1 VLPPASILIPTR
13 QRRDYLAVALAS
25 AAPQAAEHGAELIV
39 VEDDPADPET
49 EALAAQHGAR
59 FVAHGETRGL
69 NAARNTAIASAE
81 SDLLCFLDDDAEA
94 WPGWLGAL
102 IAAAAEHPEHEAFG
116 GPIKAQLEDTNL
128 HACGRE
134 PPPVT
139 TLDLGPDDRDA
150 EFVWGANLTLR
161 RSALERVGGFDPG
174 LDLYGDEED
183 WQRRLHAAGGKIRYV
198 AAAGV
203 DHRRTGKDARIGGL
217 SRAAYGRG
225 RNSRRYDAR
234 KGVAPPVAVELR
246 TLTGCLWHIVRRR
259 CGNGIVLSALT
270 LGRLREALRPK
281 KVPASTRDP
290 DYLSG
295 RSGTLGRRG
304 LIAGRLR
311 DAGAN
316 VRTRRTRRRLAREAR
331 SEPRRRVLVLS
342 VVRPQNVRAAAEIGS
357 ELGASHHDA
366 LMRIVPPAEGA
377 GKWANLNAALIAHPP
392 RGFQWL
398 LIIDDDVELPRD
410 FLDVFI
416 LLAERHGLRIA
427 QPAHAFASHAA
438 WEVTRRRPG
447 LTARR
452 TRFVEIGPVT
462 AIRADAFDALLPF
475 PDLQMGWGL
484 DAHWGALAAQRNWKL
499 GIIDAVPIR
508 HTRPVAASYPRDAA
522 MAEADRFLSDK
533 PYVTRAQAA
542 EVLEEYR
549 E

>member
-1 VLPPASILIPTR
+1 VAPLASILIPTR
-13 QRRDYLAVALAS
+13 RRRDYLAVALAS
-25 AAPQAAEHGAELIV
+25 AANQVEEHGAELIV
-39 VEDDPADPET
+39 VEDDPEDAET
-49 EALAAQHGAR
+49 RALAEQHGAR
-59 FVAHGETRGL
+59 YLAHGEPRGL
-69 NAARNTAIASAE
+69 NATRNTAIAAAQA
-81 SDLLCFLDDDAEA
+81 DLLCFLDDDAAA
-94 WPGWLGAL
+94 WPGWLAAL

-161 RSALERVGGFDPG
+161 RQALERIGSFDPR

-183 WQRRLHAAGGKIRYV
+183 WQRRLHAAGGRIRYV

-234 KGVAPPVAVELR
+234 KGVAPPLAAELR
-246 TLTGCLWHIVRRR
+246 TLLGCLWHIVRRR
-259 CGNGIVLSALT
+259 CGNGIVLTALT
-270 LGRLREALRPK
+270 LGRLREALKPQR
-281 KVPASTRDP
+281 VPASTRDP

-304 LIAGRLR
+304 LLAGRLR
-311 DAGAN
+311 DARAN
-316 VRTRRTRRRLAREAR
+316 LRTGRTRRRLARQAR
-331 SEPRRRVLVLS
+331 SEPKRRVLVLS
-342 VVRPQNVRAAAEIGS
+342 VVRPENARAAAEIGH

-366 LMRIVPPAEGA
+366 LLRIVAPAEGA
-377 GKWANLNAALIAHPP
+377 GKWANLNAALTAHPP
-392 RGFQWL
+392 RGYHWL
-398 LIIDDDVELPRD
+398 LIVDDDVELPRD

-416 LLAERHGLRIA
+416 SLAEHHGFRLA

-462 AIRADAFDALLPF
+462 AIRADAFDVLLPF

-484 DAHWGALAAQRNWKL
+484 DAHWAAVAEGRRWKV
-499 GIIDAVPIR
+499 GVIDAVPIR
-508 HTRPVAASYPRDAA
+508 HTRPVGASYPRDAA
-522 MAEADRFLSDK
+522 MAEADRLLAER
-533 PYVTRAQAA
+533 PYLTREQAS

-549 E
+549 D

>member
-1 VLPPASILIPTR
+1 MAPPASVLIPTR
-13 QRRDYLAVALAS
+13 QRREYLAVALAS
-25 AAPQAAEHGAELIV
+25 AAPQVAEHGAELIV

-49 EALAAQHGAR
+49 EALATQHGAR
-59 FVAHGETRGL
+59 YVAHGETRGL
-69 NAARNTAIASAE
+69 NAARNTAIATAT

-102 IAAAAEHPEHEAFG
+102 IDAAAEHGEHEAFG
-116 GPIKAQLEDTNL
+116 GPIKAKLEGTNL

-183 WQRRLHAAGGKIRYV
+183 WQRRLHAAGGRIRYV

-234 KGVAPPVAVELR
+234 KGVAPPVAAELR
-246 TLTGCLWHIVRRR
+246 TLAGCVWHIFRRR
-259 CGNGIVLSALT
+259 CGNGIVLTALT
-270 LGRLREALRPK
+270 LGRLREAVRPK
-281 KVPASTRDP
+281 KVAPSTRDP

-304 LIAGRLR
+304 LLAGRLR
-311 DAGAN
+311 DARAN
-316 VRTRRTRRRLAREAR
+316 VRTGRTRRRLAKDAR
-331 SEPRRRVLVLS
+331 NDPSRRVLVLS
-342 VVRPQNVRAAAEIGS
+342 VVRPQNARAAAEIGH

-366 LMRIVPPAEGA
+366 LLRIVAPAEGA
-377 GKWANLNAALIAHPP
+377 GKWANLNAALTAHPP

-398 LIIDDDVELPRD
+398 LIIDDDVELPHD

-416 LLAERHGLRIA
+416 SLAERHGFRIA

-484 DAHWGALAAQRNWKL
+484 DAHWAALAEQRGWKL
-499 GIIDAVPIR
+499 GVIDAVPIR

-522 MAEADRFLSDK
+522 MSEADRFLAGK
-533 PYVTRAQAA
+533 PYVTREQAS
-542 EVLEEYR
+542 EVIEEYR
-549 E
+549 D

>member
-1 VLPPASILIPTR
+1 MPPAASILIPTR
-13 QRRDYLAVALAS
+13 RRRDYLAVALAS

-39 VEDDPADPET
+39 VEDDPADLET
-49 EALAAQHGAR
+49 AALAAAHGAR
-59 FVAHGETRGL
+59 YEAHGETRGL
-69 NAARNTAIASAE
+69 NAARNTAIALAE

-102 IAAAAEHPEHEAFG
+102 IAAAASEPDYDAFG
-116 GPIKAQLEDTNL
+116 GPIRARLEGTNL

-139 TLDLGPDDRDA
+139 TLDLGSDDRDA

-161 RSALERVGGFDPG
+161 RDALDLAGGFDPG

-183 WQRRLHAAGGKIRYV
+183 WQRRLKNAGGRIRYV

-203 DHRRTGKDARIGGL
+203 DHRRTGADARIRGL

-234 KGVAPPVAVELR
+234 KGVAPPVAAELR
-246 TLTGCLWHIVRRR
+246 TLAGCAWHVFRRR
-259 CGNGIVLSALT
+259 CGNGIVLTALT

-281 KVPASTRDP
+281 RVPPSTRDP

-311 DAGAN
+311 DTRAN
-316 VRTRRTRRRLAREAR
+316 VGTSRTRRRLAKHAR
-331 SEPRRRVLVLS
+331 QEPKRRVLVLS
-342 VVRPQNVRAAAEIGS
+342 VVRPQHARAAAEVGR

-366 LMRIVPPAEGA
+366 LMRIVPAAEGA
-377 GKWANLNAALIAHPP
+377 GKWANLNGALIAHPP
-392 RGFQWL
+392 RGFDWL

-416 LLAERHGLRIA
+416 SLAEHHGFRLA

-447 LTARR
+447 LAARR
-452 TRFVEIGPVT
+452 TRFVEIAPVT

-484 DAHWGALAAQRNWKL
+484 DAHWAALAERRGWKV
-499 GIIDAVPIR
+499 GVIDALPVR
-508 HTRPVAASYPRDAA
+508 HVRPVAAEYPRDAA
-522 MAEADRFLSDK
+522 MAEADRFLEGK
-533 PYVTRAQAA
+533 PYVTRDEAA

-549 E
+549 D

>member
-1 VLPPASILIPTR
+1 VPPAASILIPTR
-13 QRRDYLAVALAS
+13 RRRDYLAVALAS
-25 AAPQAAEHGAELIV
+25 AAPQAVEHGAELIV
-39 VEDDPADPET
+39 VEDDPADPAT
-49 EALAAQHGAR
+49 KQLAAQHGAR
-59 FVAHGETRGL
+59 YEAHGETRGL
-69 NAARNTAIASAE
+69 NAARNTAIALARA
-81 SDLLCFLDDDAEA
+81 DLLCFLDDDAEA

-102 IAAAAEHPEHEAFG
+102 LAAAQAAPEYDAFG
-116 GPIKAQLEDTNL
+116 GPIRARLEGTNL

-161 RSALERVGGFDPG
+161 RRALDRAGGFDPG

-183 WQRRLHAAGGKIRYV
+183 WQRRLKDAGGRIRYV

-203 DHRRTGKDARIGGL
+203 DHRRTGADARIGGL

-234 KGVAPPVAVELR
+234 KGVAPPVAAELR
-246 TLTGCLWHIVRRR
+246 TLAGCVWHIPRRR
-259 CGNGIVLSALT
+259 CGNGIVLTALT
-270 LGRLREALRPK
+270 LGRLCEALRPK
-281 KVPASTRDP
+281 PVPPSTRDP

-304 LIAGRLR
+304 LLARRLR
-311 DAGAN
+311 DLRADAA
-316 VRTRRTRRRLAREAR
+316 TTRTRRRLAKQAR
-331 SEPRRRVLVLS
+331 QEPKRRVLVLT
-342 VVRPQNVRAAAEIGS
+342 VARPQNARAVGAVGR

-366 LMRIVPPAEGA
+366 LLRLVPPAEGA

-392 RGFQWL
+392 RGFDWL
-398 LIIDDDVELPRD
+398 LLVDDDVELPRD

-416 LLAERHGLRIA
+416 SLAERHGFRLA

-438 WEVTRRRPG
+438 WQVTRRRPG

-484 DAHWGALAAQRNWKL
+484 DAHWGALAAQRGWKV
-499 GIIDAVPIR
+499 GVIDALPVR
-508 HTRPVAASYPRDAA
+508 HVRPVAAEYPRDAA
-522 MAEADRFLSDK
+522 MAEADRFLAGK
-533 PYVTRAQAA
+533 PYLTREQAA
-542 EVLEEYR
+542 EVFEEYR
-549 E
+549 D

>member
-1 VLPPASILIPTR
+1 MPPVASILIPTR
-13 QRRDYLAVALAS
+13 RRREYLAVALAS

-49 EALAAQHGAR
+49 EQLAAQHGAR
-59 FVAHGETRGL
+59 YEAHGETRGL
-69 NAARNTAIASAE
+69 NATRNTAIALAQ

-102 IAAAAEHPEHEAFG
+102 LTAAAEEPEHDAFG
-116 GPIKAQLEDTNL
+116 GPIRAQLEGTNL

-161 RSALERVGGFDPG
+161 RRALERAGDFDPG

-183 WQRRLHAAGGKIRYV
+183 WQRRLKAAGGRIRYV

-203 DHRRTGKDARIGGL
+203 DHRRTGADARIGGL

-234 KGVAPPVAVELR
+234 KGVAPPVAAELR
-246 TLTGCLWHIVRRR
+246 TLAGCLWHIVRRR
-259 CGNGIVLSALT
+259 CGNGIVLTALT
-270 LGRLREALRPK
+270 LGRLREAVRPVR
-281 KVPASTRDP
+281 VPASTRDP

-311 DAGAN
+311 DLRAN
-316 VRTRRTRRRLAREAR
+316 VRTSRTRRRLAKAALA
-331 SEPRRRVLVLS
+331 EPKRRVLVLS
-342 VVRPQNVRAAAEIGS
+342 IVRPQHARAAAEVGR
-357 ELGASHHDA
+357 ELGVSHHDA
-366 LMRIVPPAEGA
+366 LLRLVPPAEGA
-377 GKWANLNAALIAHPP
+377 GKWANLNAALLAHPP
-392 RGFQWL
+392 RGFDWL

-416 LLAERHGLRIA
+416 SLAEHHGFRLA

-484 DAHWGALAAQRNWKL
+484 DAHWAALAEQRGWKV
-499 GIIDAVPIR
+499 GVIDALPVR
-508 HTRPVAASYPRDAA
+508 HVRPVAAEYPRDAA
-522 MAEADRFLSDK
+522 MAEADRFLAGR

-542 EVLEEYR
+542 EVLEEYSD
-549 E
+549 